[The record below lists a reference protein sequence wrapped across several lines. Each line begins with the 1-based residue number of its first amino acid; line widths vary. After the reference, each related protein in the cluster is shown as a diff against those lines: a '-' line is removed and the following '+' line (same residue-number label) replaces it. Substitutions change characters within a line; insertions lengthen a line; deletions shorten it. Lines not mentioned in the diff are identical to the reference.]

1 MCGGLS
7 RCLFLRL
14 FLALLLLG
22 LAIFSVSA
30 QQLPNLQTPSVSSQS
45 TDSPQTQ
52 DTQSLSDLLTELENA
67 ANEQAEDLRKL
78 LEQLGQS
85 QIEVSELS
93 ILLDL
98 SEKQLQ
104 SLQEARMA
112 EREQSRKA
120 LSLAIERGARA
131 EAEAAKWK
139 YFTFA
144 AGGLAI
150 AGWIAFAVAMSL

>member
-14 FLALLLLG
+14 SLVVWLLG
-22 LAIFSVSA
+22 SATLSVSA
-30 QQLPNLQTPSVSSQS
+30 QQPPTSQPPSVSSLS
-45 TDSPQTQ
+45 TESPQTS
-52 DTQSLSDLLTELENA
+52 DMQSLSDLLTELENA
-67 ANEQAEDLRKL
+67 ANEQEADLKRL

-85 QIEVSELS
+85 QTEVSELS

-98 SEKQLQ
+98 SEKQLKN
-104 SLQEARMA
+104 LQEARMT
-112 EREQSRKA
+112 EREQSRA
-120 LSLAIERGARA
+120 ILELAIAKGARA
-131 EAEAAKWK
+131 EAVAAKWK

-150 AGWIAFAVAMSL
+150 AGWIAFAVAMLP